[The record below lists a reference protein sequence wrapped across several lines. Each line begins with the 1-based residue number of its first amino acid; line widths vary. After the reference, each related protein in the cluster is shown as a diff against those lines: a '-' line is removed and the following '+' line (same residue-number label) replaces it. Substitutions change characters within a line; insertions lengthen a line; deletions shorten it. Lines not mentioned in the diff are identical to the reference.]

1 MKRSVRTILFIAVIL
16 SWFACGPTLKVSSD
30 YDRSQTFSKFKTYA
44 LYQSDS
50 AKSTLSQLN
59 QSRILSAIKAEMAKK
74 GFVENNAE
82 PDLLV
87 NAVAVLKNKEG
98 VSFAT
103 DYYGYGG
110 VYRPYAWSGTLG
122 LSSATTYQYDTYQD
136 GSLIID
142 IVDASTKKVVWVGT
156 GSAKIDQPLKNPDQ
170 QIPEFIMKIMASF
183 PPGSPGSNLP

>member
-1 MKRSVRTILFIAVIL
+1 MKSAIRIFPVIVIILYAL
-16 SWFACGPTLKVSSD
+16 SCSPSLKVYSD
-30 YDRSQTFSKFKTYA
+30 YDRSQTFTKFKTYA
-44 LYQSDS
+44 LFASDS
-50 AKSTLSQLN
+50 SKPALSELN
-59 QSRILSAIKAEMAKK
+59 KKRILSAIQSEMVKK
-74 GFVENNAE
+74 GFIENTTK

-87 NAVAVLKNKEG
+87 NAVAVRKNEVG

-122 LSSATTYQYDTYQD
+122 LSSGTTYQYDTYQD

-156 GSAKIDQPLKNPDQ
+156 GTARIDRPLKNPDQ
-170 QIPEFIMKIMASF
+170 QIPEFIAKIMAGF
-183 PPGSPGSNLP
+183 PPGAPGTPLP